1 MAQVLGRV
9 AGVHLDSP
17 RGADVVHSI
26 RVAPAWLERGEAVEV
41 TLPRN
46 LCCAHCAGGGC
57 DRCARSG
64 AISLWGR
71 DEPPAVLEVT
81 LPRREPAELERD
93 PGVVLRIPEAGGFA
107 DPESGLPRG
116 LLLLKVSASAEP
128 DPSVVRIKR
137 SILSPERL
145 PSLHSL
151 TPAANRVVIGAVAV
165 SLLIVL
171 VVLALVLR

>member
-1 MAQVLGRV
+1 LAQVLGRV

-26 RVAPAWLERGEAVEV
+26 RVAAAWLERGEAVEV

-46 LCCAHCAGGGC
+46 LCCAGCAGGGC

-64 AISLWGR
+64 AVSLWGR
-71 DEPPAVLEVT
+71 DEPPAVLELT
-81 LPRREPAELERD
+81 LPRRRADELERE
-93 PGVVLRIPEAGGFA
+93 PGIVLRIPDAGGFA
-107 DPESGLPRG
+107 EPESGLPRG
-116 LLLLKVSASAEP
+116 LLLLKVTASPEP
-128 DPSVVRIKR
+128 DPSVVRVKR

-145 PSLHSL
+145 PSIRSL
-151 TPAANRVVIGAVAV
+151 TPTPNRIALGVVAA

-171 VVLALVLR
+171 AVLALMWR